1 MGCPTGLMVSFQNE
15 HAASSPGTQ
24 GGTAKTPNAAA
35 DHHHIN
41 RLVGHSGHPQVIIV
55 LAVG

>member
-1 MGCPTGLMVSFQNE
+1 MVRFQNE
-15 HAASSPGTQ
+15 HAASSTGTQ